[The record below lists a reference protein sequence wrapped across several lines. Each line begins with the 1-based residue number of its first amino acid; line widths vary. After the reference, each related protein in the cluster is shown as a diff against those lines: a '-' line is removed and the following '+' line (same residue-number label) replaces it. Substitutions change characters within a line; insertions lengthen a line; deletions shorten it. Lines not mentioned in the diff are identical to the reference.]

1 MNRRQT
7 LAALLAISAAP
18 LAARAQTKGKPLRIG
33 VLALTAPTRGPAM
46 PSPFLL
52 KLAALGWFDGQNCV
66 IEPRYAEGHV
76 DRLDAIAADHVREP
90 ADVIVAIGPQAA
102 VAAAKATKTIPIV
115 FAAVNFPVE
124 LGLVAS
130 LARPGGNL
138 TGGTWTTGPEFY
150 TKLLEFVKA
159 IAPKATRIA
168 GLSSPSALTDVSGR
182 VFDMRPVLQSAARQ
196 LGMELQGFRVLNPE
210 DFQAAFADIVK
221 WRPHALVVP
230 GDPVTYPERKRIVD
244 FANKNRLPGI
254 YAATEFAVDGGLL
267 SYSADINDMQQLTA
281 IYVDRV
287 LRGAKP
293 AELPVELPKKFE
305 VVINLKTARTLGL
318 RIPQSVLLRADRV
331 IE

>member
-1 MNRRQT
+1 MNRRRT
-7 LAALLAISAAP
+7 LAALLAIGAAP

-33 VLALTAPTRGPAM
+33 VLALTAPERGQAM

-52 KLAALGWFDGQNCV
+52 KLAALGWFDGQNCL
-66 IEPRYAEGHV
+66 IEPRNAEGHV
-76 DRLDAIAADHVREP
+76 DRLDALAAGHVREA

-102 VAAAKATKTIPIV
+102 VAAAKATRTIPIV

-124 LGLVAS
+124 LGLAAS

-150 TKLLEFVKA
+150 TKLLEFARA

-182 VFDMRPVLQSAARQ
+182 VFDMRPVLQSAASR

-210 DFQAAFADIVK
+210 DFQPAFAGIVK
-221 WRPHALVVP
+221 WRAHALVVP
-230 GDPVTYPERKRIVD
+230 GDPVTYPERKRIID

-254 YAATEFAVDGGLL
+254 YAAKDFAVDGGLL
-267 SYSADINDMQQLTA
+267 SYSADINDMQQLA
-281 IYVDRV
+281 AVYVDRV

-293 AELPVELPKKFE
+293 ASLPIEQPTKFE
-305 VVINLKTARTLGL
+305 LVINLKIARALGIKL
-318 RIPQSVLLRADRV
+318 PQSLLLRADRV